1 MRIAMFG
8 QAAFGKDVMVRLVE
22 SGHQAVG
29 VYAPPEG
36 RRPDPMAAEAE
47 ERGLPLFRH
56 KHFRRKG
63 QAIPE
68 RVKEYAELDVELNVM
83 AYVTVFLPPEITD
96 SPVHRSI
103 CFHPSVLPAYR
114 GGAAIPWQIILGAEE
129 AGVSVFQPDEGVDTG
144 PIVVQKAGIPISPK
158 DNAASLY
165 FDKLYP
171 LGVAAMVEAVE
182 AIAAGDAQ
190 YHVQNEQGASHQ
202 GLIGDEE
209 SRIDWSCPAAEL
221 DRLVRGCDPQPGAWA
236 DWDGLAVRCF
246 GGSLEPAAAR
256 DARAGEVLALDDSG
270 LLVAASGGA
279 LRLAKLRVAEG
290 PKQAGQEADIPV
302 GALLQ

>member
-8 QAAFGKDVMVRLVE
+8 QAAFGKDVMVRLIE
-22 SGHQAVG
+22 GGHDVVA

-36 RRPDPMAAEAE
+36 GRPDPLAE
-47 ERGLPLFRH
+47 EAAARELRLFRH
-56 KHFRRKG
+56 KYFRRKG

-68 RVKEYAELDVELNVM
+68 RVKEYTELDVELNVM

-96 SPVHRSI
+96 APANGSI

-129 AGVSVFQPDEGVDTG
+129 AGVTVFQPDEGVDTG
-144 PIVVQKAGIPISPK
+144 PIVVQRAGVPIDAS

-171 LGVAAMVEAVE
+171 LGVEAMVEAVD
-182 AIAAGDAQ
+182 AIAQGRAV
-190 YHVQNEQGASHQ
+190 YRVQPEDGASHQ
-202 GLIGDEE
+202 GLIGDDE
-209 SRIDWSCPAAEL
+209 SRIDWARSAAEL

-236 DWDGLAVRCF
+236 ELGGEKLRLF
-246 GGSLEPAAAR
+246 GGSLVAGRSGQP
-256 DARAGEVLALDDSG
+256 GEVLEVDDSG
-270 LLVAASGGA
+270 MLVAAAQGA
-279 LRLAKLRVAEG
+279 LRIAKTRLGGG
-290 PKQAGQEADIPV
+290 PKAAAAESSIPAGVI
-302 GALLQ
+302 LR

>member
-8 QAAFGKDVMVRLVE
+8 QAAFGRDVMVKLVE
-22 SGHQAVG
+22 SGHEVVG

-36 RRPDPMAAEAE
+36 GRPDPMAAEAE

-56 KHFRRKG
+56 KYFRRKG

-68 RVKEYAELDVELNVM
+68 RVKEFAELDVELNVM

-96 SPVHRSI
+96 RPVHRSI

-144 PIVVQKAGIPISPK
+144 PIVVQKSGVPIGPT

-171 LGVAAMVEAVE
+171 LGVDAMVEAVE
-182 AIAAGDAQ
+182 AIAAGTARYQ
-190 YHVQNEQGASHQ
+190 VQSEQGASHQ
-202 GLIGDEE
+202 GLIGAEE
-209 SRIDWSCPAAEL
+209 SRIDWSRSAAEL

-236 DWDGLAVRCF
+236 DWEGQPVRCF
-246 GGSLEPAAAR
+246 GGSLAPAGD
-256 DARAGEVLALDDSG
+256 DARPGQVLAVDDAG
-270 LLVAASGGA
+270 ILVAASGGA
-279 LRLAKLRVAEG
+279 LRLAKLRVADG
-290 PKQAGQEADIPV
+290 PKQAGQEAGIPV
-302 GALLQ
+302 GALLE